1 MRPLNIANLIIMGFT
16 ANEDCVIARKHSHS
30 LVIPAQAGIPFL
42 RLRGKVGW
50 GGHIFFWVPACA
62 GTTKYFLPN
71 TPKFCI

>member
-50 GGHIFFWVPACA
+50 GAYFFLGPRLRGDDEIFF
-62 GTTKYFLPN
+62 TEYT
-71 TPKFCI
+71 